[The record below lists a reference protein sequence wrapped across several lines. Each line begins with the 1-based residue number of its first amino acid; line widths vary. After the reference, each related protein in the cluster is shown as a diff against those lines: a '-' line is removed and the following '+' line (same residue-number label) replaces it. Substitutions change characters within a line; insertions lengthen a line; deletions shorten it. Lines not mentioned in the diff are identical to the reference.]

1 MPVRPALLLLA
12 TLMVAAPDPRQRYA
26 FRYAVDG
33 DTIDI
38 AGAGRVRLLGID
50 APEIGR
56 GFDTSAPFAREARD
70 RLASLLATRWV
81 RLELDVESTDRYDR
95 TLAYVFRDDGLF
107 VNAEMLRTG
116 LARVSARLPLQRLA
130 DLRRAEDEAQRAR
143 RGIWGERPALPAPS
157 FTVPRGAGRGR

>member
-1 MPVRPALLLLA
+1 
-12 TLMVAAPDPRQRYA
+12 
-26 FRYAVDG
+26 
-33 DTIDI
+33 
-38 AGAGRVRLLGID
+38 
-50 APEIGR
+50 
-56 GFDTSAPFAREARD
+56 
-70 RLASLLATRWV
+70 V